1 LKPYRQR
8 GFQNSGEKINDRFAE
23 ANRLKAGGLNPL
35 GGKSM
40 GPDPNNLECIP
51 NKLTAPKLIN
61 TD

>member
-1 LKPYRQR
+1 LRLECSFTK
-8 GFQNSGEKINDRFAE
+8 EKVMGCHYAACR
-23 ANRLKAGGLNPL
+23 
-35 GGKSM
+35 KSM